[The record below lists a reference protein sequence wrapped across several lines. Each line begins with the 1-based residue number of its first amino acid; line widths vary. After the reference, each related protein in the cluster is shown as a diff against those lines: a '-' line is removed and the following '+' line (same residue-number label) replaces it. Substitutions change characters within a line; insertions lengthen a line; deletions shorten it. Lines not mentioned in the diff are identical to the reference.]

1 MYDLVVDLE
10 VDVHGDR
17 SDPTPYNNQNILS
30 GIGYLRIGM
39 DTVPVCV
46 FPDNPDGIDTFR
58 SFDMSWLRETG
69 FDTDAKLID
78 TMINQYVLNRG
89 QRGPLSLSALA
100 EIYGVTR
107 KLDSLSQAL
116 DAGQNYSDL
125 DKETQVAYLSA
136 DVLATA
142 EIYREADRD
151 LSGRG

>member
-1 MYDLVVDLE
+1 VYSPITL
-10 VDVHGDR
+10 
-17 SDPTPYNNQNILS
+17 Y
-30 GIGYLRIGM
+30 
-39 DTVPVCV
+39 
-46 FPDNPDGIDTFR
+46 GIDTFR
-58 SFDMSWLRETG
+58 SILKDARCVIAHNAKFDMSWLRETG

-107 KLDSLSQAL
+107 KLDSLGQAL

-125 DKETQVAYLSA
+125 DKETQIAYLSA

-142 EIYREADRD
+142 EIYAEAD
-151 LSGRG
+151 

>member
-1 MYDLVVDLE
+1 
-10 VDVHGDR
+10 
-17 SDPTPYNNQNILS
+17 
-30 GIGYLRIGM
+30 M
-39 DTVPVCV
+39 DTDPVCV

-58 SFDMSWLRETG
+58 SILKDARCVIAHNAKFDMSWLRETG

-107 KLDSLSQAL
+107 KLDSLGQAL

-125 DKETQVAYLSA
+125 DKETQIAYLSA

-142 EIYREADRD
+142 EIYA
-151 LSGRG
+151 